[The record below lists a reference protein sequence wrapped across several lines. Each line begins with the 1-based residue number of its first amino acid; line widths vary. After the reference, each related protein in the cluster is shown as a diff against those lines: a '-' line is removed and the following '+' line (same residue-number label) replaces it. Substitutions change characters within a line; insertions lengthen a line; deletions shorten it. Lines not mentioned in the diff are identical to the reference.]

1 MKNKVLLVLSVLFLS
16 VPSVW
21 AATAKA
27 VIAGTVGGS
36 NVSGEVLLSERSGG
50 VYVEAVVSNLPP
62 GKHGFHIHEKGSC
75 ADSGKAAGGHFNPDN
90 VAHGYVPKD
99 GMTHAHPGDMGNI
112 EANAKGKGIL
122 KIFLPGVSLTEGK
135 YLIVGKSMI
144 VHEKE
149 DDFSQP
155 VGNAGDR
162 VGCGIITAVEE
173 KE

>member
-1 MKNKVLLVLSVLFLS
+1 MLFCTS
-16 VPSVW
+16 SSW
-21 AATAKA
+21 AATARV
-27 VIAGTVGGS
+27 VIAGTTPGS
-36 NVSGEVLLSERSGG
+36 GVSGEVLLSERSGG
-50 VYVEAVVSNLPP
+50 VNIEAVVNNLPP
-62 GKHGFHIHEKGSC
+62 GKHGFHVHEKGSC

-90 VAHGYVPKD
+90 VVHGDMVKD
-99 GMTHAHPGDMGNI
+99 GIEHAHPGDMGNI

-122 KIFLPGVSLTEGK
+122 KVFLPGVSLTEGK

-155 VGNAGDR
+155 TGNAGDR
-162 VGCGIITAVEE
+162 IGCGVITAVEE